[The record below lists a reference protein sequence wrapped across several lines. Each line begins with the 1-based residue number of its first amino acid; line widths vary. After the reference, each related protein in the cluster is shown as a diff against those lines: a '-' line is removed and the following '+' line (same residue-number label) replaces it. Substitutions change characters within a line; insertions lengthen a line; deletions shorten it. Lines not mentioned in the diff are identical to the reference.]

1 MSVDVDLGWTAWL
14 YGWTGCSAFMMTIE
28 ASRAALAA
36 SRRAM
41 SASMS
46 GGLVV
51 VGLHGTAPWLRRLS
65 GSEMY
70 QPAGEVDGDEHDR

>member
-1 MSVDVDLGWTAWL
+1 MDRLLGVHDDDRGVESCVGGVASGDECVDV
-14 YGWTGCSAFMMTIE
+14 
-28 ASRAALAA
+28 
-36 SRRAM
+36 RR
-41 SASMS
+41 
-46 GGLVV
+46 LVV